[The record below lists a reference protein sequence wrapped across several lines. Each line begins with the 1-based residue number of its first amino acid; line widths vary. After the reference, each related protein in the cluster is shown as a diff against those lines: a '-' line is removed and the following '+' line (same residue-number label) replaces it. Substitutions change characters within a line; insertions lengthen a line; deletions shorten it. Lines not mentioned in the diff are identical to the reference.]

1 MARVPAPGVDLIKKF
16 EGCRLEAYPDPL
28 TGGKPYT
35 IGWGSTRKKDGSPFY
50 PGERI
55 TQQEADDLLIW
66 QIEQSYLPPQEQ
78 IPGWAGLNDNQRGAV
93 LSFAY
98 NLGARFYGSS
108 GFETISRVLRTQDW
122 SQIEYAF
129 TLYRNPGS
137 NVEEGLLRRRLNEA
151 QVFLAGTS
159 GRSLSPAGQQYLS
172 SSRRTYGGSA
182 NISNEALT
190 YLANRSGSQG
200 GGSQTGGNQTGGNQG
215 KGNQSGGNPVGPPPP
230 PPPGGRRTLFFTIPN
245 MQGADVLEAQKALL
259 RKGAGVVADGFF
271 GPSTK
276 AAVERFQ
283 QVNGLVADG
292 VLGPATWERLL
303 ERILY
308 LSDPFMVGD
317 DVAKVQRALIQRGY
331 GLTADGVFGPGTDRS
346 IRQFQA
352 QQGLVADG
360 IVGPQTLTRLGVA

>member
-50 PGERI
+50 LGERI

-108 GFETISRVLRTQDW
+108 GFETLSRVLRNQDW

-151 QVFLAGTS
+151 EVFLAGIP
-159 GRSLSPAGQQYLS
+159 GRGLSPAGQQYLS
-172 SSRRTYGGSA
+172 ASRRTYSSNT
-182 NISNEALT
+182 NISNEALA
-190 YLANRSGSQG
+190 YLASRSGNR
-200 GGSQTGGNQTGGNQG
+200 GGSNQG
-215 KGNQSGGNPVGPPPP
+215 IGNQSGSSQGGGNPVGPPPP
-230 PPPGGRRTLFFTIPN
+230 PPPGGRRTLYLANPN
-245 MQGADVLEAQKALL
+245 MQGNDVLEAQKALV
-259 RKGAGVVADGFF
+259 RKGAGVVADGVF
-271 GPSTK
+271 GPATK
-276 AAVERFQ
+276 AAAERFQ

-292 VLGPATWERLL
+292 VIGPATWERLL
-303 ERILY
+303 ERVLY
-308 LSDPFMVGD
+308 LSEPYMVGD
-317 DVAKVQRALIQRGY
+317 DVAKVQQALMKRGY
-331 GLTADGVFGPGTDRS
+331 GLSADGVFGPGTDRS
-346 IRQFQA
+346 IRHFQA

-360 IVGPQTLTRLGVA
+360 IVGPQTLVRLGIA